1 MKDEYSLLNNVDI
14 DFSQYE
20 IEEVSELEKKKMM
33 KKFTKSKN
41 KKAFW
46 NRKKALAAV
55 VALLLTVNLTIHG
68 DKVLAVAAN
77 FKYSINTW
85 LGLKTTGE
93 KYSTEIGKTLE
104 GKDINIK
111 LTLNEFFTDN
121 SRIIINFNM
130 TKKKNELIDIEDK
143 LIPDIY
149 INGKKIERSSDYV
162 GYSIA
167 GYKDFVG
174 YDNVENNEI
183 ETESNVILEVEM
195 KDLPLSDKE
204 DVKLVFSSLAEVYG
218 ASSSEFTYD
227 FVYDSTSYKN
237 NTKVIKVDK
246 NIIIGDN
253 ELSLDNVTVKPD
265 RVLISGSSKGFS
277 AWENNKDV
285 NYYYDIVDA
294 NGDSVPLKE
303 EIGNGAYFYT
313 QYANELPV
321 KDFNINT
328 IKIIPYTFSKINT
341 NTTSVL
347 EDGRTKYIIED
358 KIITV
363 NLK

>member
-1 MKDEYSLLNNVDI
+1 MKDEYSLLNNVEI

-20 IEEVSELEKKKMM
+20 IEDVSELEKKKMM

-41 KKAFW
+41 KKVFL
-46 NRKKALAAV
+46 NKNKALAAV
-55 VALLLTVNLTIHG
+55 VALLLAVNLGAHG
-68 DKVLAVAAN
+68 NKVLAAVAS

-85 LGLKTTGE
+85 LGINTTGE

-104 GKDINIK
+104 GKDIK

-121 SRIIINFNM
+121 SRIIINFNIN
-130 TKKKNELIDIEDK
+130 KKKNELVDNNNK
-143 LIPDIY
+143 LAPDIY

-167 GYKDFVG
+167 GYKDFVE

-183 ETESNVILEVEM
+183 ETDSNVILEVEM

-204 DVKLVFSSLAEVYG
+204 DVKLVFSSLAEKYG
-218 ASSSEFTYD
+218 VSYSDFTFN
-227 FVYDSTSYKN
+227 FVYDSTTYKN
-237 NTKVIKVDK
+237 NTKVIQVDK
-246 NIIIGDN
+246 NIKIGDN

-265 RVLISGSSKGFS
+265 RVLISGSAKGFS
-277 AWENNKDV
+277 AWENNNDV
-285 NYYYDIVDA
+285 NYYYDIVDS
-294 NGDSVPLKE
+294 NGDQVPLKE

-313 QYANELPV
+313 HYANELPV
-321 KDFNINT
+321 KNFDVST
-328 IKIIPYTFSKINT
+328 IKIIPYTFNKINT
-341 NTTSVL
+341 NTTAVSN
-347 EDGRTKYIIED
+347 DGRIKYIIED
-358 KIITV
+358 KIITI

>member
-1 MKDEYSLLNNVDI
+1 MKDEYSLLNNVEI

-20 IEEVSELEKKKMM
+20 IEDVSELEKKKMM

-46 NRKKALAAV
+46 NKKKALAAV
-55 VALLLTVNLTIHG
+55 VALLLAVNLGIHG
-68 DKVLAVAAN
+68 DKVLAVTAS
-77 FKYSINTW
+77 FKYSINKW
-85 LGLKTTGE
+85 LGINTSGE

-104 GKDINIK
+104 VKDIK

-121 SRIIINFNM
+121 SRIIINFNI
-130 TKKKNELIDIEDK
+130 TKNKYELVNIKDK
-143 LIPDIY
+143 LVPDIY
-149 INGKKIERSSDYV
+149 INDKKIERSSDYV

-174 YDNVENNEI
+174 YNNVGNNEI

-195 KDLPLSDKE
+195 KELPLSDKE
-204 DVKLVFSSLAEVYG
+204 DVKLVFSSLAEEYG
-218 ASSSEFTYD
+218 ANYSDLAYD

-237 NTKVIKVDK
+237 DTKVIKADK

-253 ELSLDNVTVKPD
+253 ELSLDNVTITPD
-265 RVLISGSSKGFS
+265 RVFISGSSKGFS
-277 AWENNKDV
+277 SWENNKDA

-294 NGDSVPLKE
+294 KGESVPLKG
-303 EIGNGAYFYT
+303 EIGKESYFYRH
-313 QYANELPV
+313 YANELPV
-321 KDFNINT
+321 KDFDINT
-328 IKIIPYTFSKINT
+328 IKIIPYTFNKVNT
-341 NTTSVL
+341 NTTSVSN
-347 EDGRTKYIIED
+347 DGRTKYIIED

-363 NLK
+363 NLR